1 MAQKAVAGRHWFI
14 IISSYLCCYLFLFPQ
29 LEGRLEIVHIKSDS
43 LIKGRQG
50 LAGDDSRVTIMA
62 NEPTNNGPILLL
74 NPSLIVLSISSR
86 SCELDVF
93 SLAVGQQSVVDERA
107 IIIGVDSQD
116 REGNLSDDHLE
127 SFHHQ
132 FLASGKERNTLY
144 PPRADIDRN
153 QTMDISPSRRAA
165 VMLNKINLQI
175 SRWRVIPVGEGS
187 DSDTSARLFRPW
199 PVPLSGLIFFSYRL
213 Q

>member
-29 LEGRLEIVHIKSDS
+29 LEGRLEV
-43 LIKGRQG
+43 
-50 LAGDDSRVTIMA
+50 V
-62 NEPTNNGPILLL
+62 
-74 NPSLIVLSISSR
+74 
-86 SCELDVF
+86 
-93 SLAVGQQSVVDERA
+93 QQSVVDERA

-153 QTMDISPSRRAA
+153 QTMDISPSRRAP

-199 PVPLSGLIFFSYRL
+199 PV
-213 Q
+213 